1 MNRSHLG
8 RSSFVDTRSLV
19 FWVGLGLTAFGAI
32 HILPEV
38 LRDLALYPGP
48 GMLAAVLWTVY
59 ALVLA
64 FILYRL
70 ELFERRS
77 PVTMLGAFV
86 WGAVV
91 VAGIG
96 TIASPAMA
104 DLVGKILGP
113 DLEDWVPA
121 FSAPLVEEPLK
132 MLGVVALAFIPGA
145 RIDSALDG
153 LFFGLLVG
161 LGFEVTESFL
171 YTTQGTA
178 QEGGDFTIVVLA
190 FILRGVIGGLW
201 SHPTYTGI
209 TGAGVGYFFG
219 SKEPALRRWLV
230 MSGCLL
236 AAMVLHGFFNSPL
249 VDNGNPV
256 VSSIIKGLPVLILLL
271 VLLRVARRR
280 ERAVFERVAE
290 TRVTSDLISD
300 EEVEALLRK
309 SDRRRARRFVRRR
322 HGLSASHALRRLQRA
337 QIDLVEAVAHSG
349 ADSEAA
355 QEAAAIVREHR
366 AVLARVTSAP

>member
-1 MNRSHLG
+1 MNRSHVG

-19 FWVGLGLTAFGAI
+19 FWVGLGLTVFGAS
-32 HILPEV
+32 HILPLV
-38 LRDLALYPGP
+38 LRDLSRYPGP

-77 PVTMLGAFV
+77 PMTMLGAFV

-96 TIASPAMA
+96 TVASPVMY

-113 DLEDWVPA
+113 DLEDWISA

-153 LFFGLLVG
+153 LFYGLIVG

-171 YTTQGTA
+171 YTTQAGA
-178 QEGGDFTIVVLA
+178 QQGGDVTIIVLT
-190 FILRGVIGGLW
+190 FILRGIIGGLW
-201 SHPTYTGI
+201 NHPTYTGI

-230 MSGCLL
+230 MVGCLL

-249 VDNGNPV
+249 VENGNPV
-256 VSSIIKGLPVLILLL
+256 VSSIVKGLPVLILLI

-280 ERAVFERVAE
+280 EMAMFERVSD
-290 TRVTSDLISD
+290 TSVPSDLVAD
-300 EEVEALLRK
+300 DEVETLLRK
-309 SDRRRARRFVRRR
+309 STRRKARRDIRRE
-322 HGLSASHALRRLQRA
+322 HGLAASRALKRLQRA
-337 QIDLVEAVAHSG
+337 QIDLVEAVAHTG
-349 ADSEAA
+349 ADSDAVE
-355 QEAAAIVREHR
+355 EAAALVREDR
-366 AVLARVTSAP
+366 EVLARATSR